1 MLAHL
6 RLFHHQAAI
15 RRELEALDVEPAGI
29 DIMAPKAENCCIRV
43 HDVPPQD
50 ALILKQ
56 EMLSIGG
63 EAAISRHALPP
74 RSATG
79 DVLVMGTRAQMERLA
94 GKLTQQYRRTHHL
107 GQALLAAMDN
117 PHRRHV
123 LPLTPPLALGERTAV
138 MGILNV
144 TPDSFYD
151 GGSYATPERAVE
163 RALDMAKQGADLID
177 VGGESTRPGAR
188 PVSAQVEMERVVPV
202 IEALADRLD
211 IPLSVDT
218 SKAAVAEAALEAGA
232 DMVNDVTALGGDPEM
247 AEVIRKHRVPVCLMH
262 MQGTPQTMQNNPVYQ
277 DVMADI
283 VSFLHQRAEYALS
296 RGISPEQIVL
306 DPGLGFGKRTGSG
319 IEDNCTIL
327 ARLTELKS
335 LGYPVMVGASRKAF
349 VGSLTG
355 CDAGERL
362 AGSLGAAALA
372 VARGADILRVH
383 DVAATRQMAQVV
395 DCIVRRQ
402 GEKAGP

>member
-1 MLAHL
+1 MLVH
-6 RLFHHQAAI
+6 RRVFHHEEAI
-15 RRELEALDVEPAGI
+15 RRELEALEVEPAGI
-29 DIMAPKAENCCIRV
+29 DIMTPKALHCCIRV

-63 EAAISRHALPP
+63 EVAISRHALPP
-74 RSATG
+74 DSAAG
-79 DVLVMGTRAQMERLA
+79 DILVMGTRAQMRRLA
-94 GKLTQQYRRTHHL
+94 DKLTRQYRRIHHL
-107 GQALLAAMDN
+107 GEALLAALDN
-117 PHRRHV
+117 PHRRHT
-123 LPLTPPLALGERTAV
+123 LPLEPPLVLGERTAV

-151 GGSYATPERAVE
+151 GGRHATPEQAVE
-163 RALDMAKQGADLID
+163 RALNMAAQGADIID
-177 VGGESTRPGAR
+177 VGGESTRPGAQ
-188 PVSAQVEMERVVPV
+188 PVNAEEERGRVLPV
-202 IEALADRLD
+202 IEALAERLD

-232 DMVNDVTALGGDPEM
+232 AMVNDVTALRGDPRM
-247 AEVIRKHRVPVCLMH
+247 AEVVREHGVPVCLMH
-262 MQGTPQTMQNNPVYQ
+262 MQGTPQTMQQNPVYQ
-277 DVMADI
+277 DVMTDI
-283 VSFLHQRAEYALS
+283 IAFLHQRIHYALD

-327 ARLTELKS
+327 ARLMELKS
-335 LGYPVMVGASRKAF
+335 LGYPVMVGASRKTF
-349 VGSLTG
+349 IGTLTG
-355 CDAGERL
+355 CDTEERL
-362 AGSLGAAALA
+362 PGSLGAAALA
-372 VARGADILRVH
+372 IVQGADILRVH
-383 DVAATRQMAQVV
+383 DVAATRQMTQVV

>member
-1 MLAHL
+1 
-6 RLFHHQAAI
+6 
-15 RRELEALDVEPAGI
+15 
-29 DIMAPKAENCCIRV
+29 
-43 HDVPPQD
+43 
-50 ALILKQ
+50 
-56 EMLSIGG
+56 
-63 EAAISRHALPP
+63 
-74 RSATG
+74 
-79 DVLVMGTRAQMERLA
+79 
-94 GKLTQQYRRTHHL
+94 
-107 GQALLAAMDN
+107 
-117 PHRRHV
+117 
-123 LPLTPPLALGERTAV
+123 
-138 MGILNV
+138 
-144 TPDSFYD
+144 
-151 GGSYATPERAVE
+151 
-163 RALDMAKQGADLID
+163 
-177 VGGESTRPGAR
+177 
-188 PVSAQVEMERVVPV
+188 

-218 SKAAVAEAALEAGA
+218 SKAAVAEAALQAGA
-232 DMVNDVTALGGDPEM
+232 GMVNDVTALGGDPEM
-247 AEVIRKHRVPVCLMH
+247 AEVIREHRVPVCLMH
-262 MQGTPQTMQNNPVYQ
+262 MQGTPQTMQHNPVYQ

-283 VSFLHQRAEYALS
+283 VSFLHQRAEHALD